1 MPNSTTVICLDRNYR
16 THCPYFCHCSF
27 RLVFRACL
35 VVCVCVHKNIY
46 VWVCVCLHDAIH
58 YKCDDIS
65 YKCDGRASQHGHMQ
79 GMCTICT
86 VAVFWSVVNMCGLVW
101 FCV

>member
-1 MPNSTTVICLDRNYR
+1 MGLCVC
-16 THCPYFCHCSF
+16 
-27 RLVFRACL
+27 
-35 VVCVCVHKNIY
+35 VCVCVHKNIY

-65 YKCDGRASQHGHMQ
+65 YKCDGRASQRGHMQ

-86 VAVFWSVVNMCGLVW
+86 VAVFWSVVNMCGLVCDLEH
-101 FCV
+101 FLCGV